1 MGIHPFGVGDIEAG
15 LDRRYVVGPE
25 IAVGGQG
32 AVFRATRVCGPDGA
46 AADDTVAL
54 KLHLHYSQGIRVQ
67 REVTAL
73 ENLSHP
79 TLARLIE
86 QGYCDVAK
94 KHTRY
99 IAYEFIEGQTL
110 SHLLKNGQLLEYE
123 VLPIA
128 RDVAAAIAAI
138 WSRGIV
144 HGDIKPSNI
153 MLRDSGNAVLID
165 LGAARYLEE
174 DAAPRSLRPVD
185 YFSREQ
191 VRQSRPIG
199 TMGYFS
205 PEQARGKKV
214 LSCASDVFS
223 LGVVMLQ
230 CLLGR
235 HPTDYHQSE
244 MVDGLRASGGRLAA
258 SANML
263 RVLDRMLSANPSAR
277 PDPATLSGQFQRQLE
292 RLQEELGL
300 DASFVRVC

>member
-1 MGIHPFGVGDIEAG
+1 
-15 LDRRYVVGPE
+15 
-25 IAVGGQG
+25 
-32 AVFRATRVCGPDGA
+32 
-46 AADDTVAL
+46 
-54 KLHLHYSQGIRVQ
+54 VQ

-86 QGYCDVAK
+86 QGYCDVAG

-110 SHLLKNGQLLEYE
+110 SQLLKGGPLLEYE

-128 RDVAAAIAAI
+128 RDVAAGIAAI

-165 LGAARYLEE
+165 LGAARYLED
-174 DAAPRSLRPVD
+174 DAAPKSLRPVS
-185 YFSREQ
+185 YFSRER
-191 VRQSRPIG
+191 VRQSKPLG

-205 PEQARGKKV
+205 PEQARGKKL

-235 HPTDYHQSE
+235 HPTDYRQSE
-244 MVDGLRASGGRLAA
+244 LADGIKASGGRLAA
-258 SANML
+258 SASML
-263 RVLDRMLSANPSAR
+263 RILDRMLSANPSAR
-277 PDPATLSGQFQRQLE
+277 PDPTTLSTHFQKLSE

-300 DASFVRVC
+300 NATVVNAASSTADQLKLLQD